1 MASRV
6 TGNMSA
12 ITMGSWR
19 KSDSL
24 PLVVALQGLGLF
36 VLAFLI
42 GAPPSTDQV
51 ARDAAGFAGYASS
64 ESVRTASDS
73 QVPADLLP
81 EQIRLPKFP
90 NLDERAPRQQ
100 PAPISEDQ
108 QEASNPGLNLTA
120 LRVDTVAFDA
130 PVAVQVALALPDAP
144 EELIPGAISQARF
157 GDGEGRPGKR
167 GRKGGWGGIGV
178 SGIGRGSGGACGQGG
193 STGSPI
199 IIERSCG
206 YPINQ

>member
-1 MASRV
+1 MASQA
-6 TGNMSA
+6 TGKMSSS
-12 ITMGSWR
+12 TKR
-19 KSDSL
+19 RLDSL

-42 GAPPSTDQV
+42 GAPPTTDQV
-51 ARDAAGFAGYASS
+51 AGDTAGFAGYTSS
-64 ESVRTASDS
+64 ASVRTASDS
-73 QVPADLLP
+73 QVPSDLLP

-90 NLDERAPRQQ
+90 NQEERAPRQQ
-100 PAPISEDQ
+100 PAPISNDP

-130 PVAVQVALALPDAP
+130 PAAVQVALALPDAP

-157 GDGEGRPGKR
+157 GDGEGKPGKR

-178 SGIGRGSGGACGQGG
+178 SGIGRGSGGACGRGG
-193 STGSPI
+193 SAGSPI
-199 IIERSCG
+199 IIEQAFG
-206 YPINQ
+206 YPINN

>member
-1 MASRV
+1 MASQA
-6 TGNMSA
+6 TGKTSSV
-12 ITMGSWR
+12 TMGSWR
-19 KSDSL
+19 KSESL

-42 GAPPSTDQV
+42 EAPPSSNPLAGDTV
-51 ARDAAGFAGYASS
+51 GFAGYASS
-64 ESVRTASDS
+64 DSVRMTSDS

-90 NLDERAPRQQ
+90 NLDARTPRQQ

-130 PVAVQVALALPDAP
+130 PAAVQVALALPDAP

-157 GDGEGRPGKR
+157 GDGEGTPGTR

-178 SGIGRGSGGACGQGG
+178 SGIGRGSGGACGRGG
-193 STGSPI
+193 STESPI
-199 IIERSCG
+199 IIERSFG
-206 YPINQ
+206 YPTNK

>member
-1 MASRV
+1 MASQV
-6 TGNMSA
+6 TGTTSS

-19 KSDSL
+19 SSESL

-42 GAPPSTDQV
+42 GAPPSADQV
-51 ARDAAGFAGYASS
+51 AGDSASFAGYASS

-90 NLDERAPRQQ
+90 NQDERAPRQQ

-130 PVAVQVALALPDAP
+130 PAAVQVALALPDAP

-157 GDGEGRPGKR
+157 GDREGRPGKR

-178 SGIGRGSGGACGQGG
+178 SGIGRGSGGACGRGG

-199 IIERSCG
+199 IIERSFG

>member
-1 MASRV
+1 MASQAA
-6 TGNMSA
+6 GNKSSVA
-12 ITMGSWR
+12 AGGWR
-19 KSDSL
+19 RSDTL

-36 VLAFLI
+36 VLAFLL

-51 ARDAAGFAGYASS
+51 AGDTAGFAGLADSQ
-64 ESVRTASDS
+64 SVRMTSDS

-81 EQIRLPKFP
+81 EQIRLPRFP

-100 PAPISEDQ
+100 PAPISEDE

-130 PVAVQVALALPDAP
+130 PAAVQVALALPDAP

-157 GDGEGRPGKR
+157 GDGKGRPGKR
-167 GRKGGWGGIGV
+167 GREGGWGGIGV
-178 SGIGRGSGGACGQGG
+178 TGIGRGGGGACGRGG
-193 STGSPI
+193 SQGSPI
-199 IIERSCG
+199 IIERSFG
-206 YPINQ
+206 YPFNQ